1 MQKAGRCGRW
11 CKRVMVAAPVLLV
24 AGAAYMGW
32 QSSAQSQVE
41 TTVAQRRDIAITV
54 NAIGTL
60 QPSQYVDVGA
70 QVSGQ
75 ILSLLVQPGDNVEQ
89 GQLLVEIDPS
99 VQQAIVDAG
108 RAALRGLE
116 AQLQEQ
122 LAKHVLARQT
132 LAREQRL
139 NKVGATREET
149 LQQAQAELAVT
160 AARVEHLRA
169 QIVQSE
175 ASQRAEETRLG
186 YTRIYAPMSGTVV
199 SVKAREGQTL
209 NATYQTPDILRIAD
223 LSVMTVWT
231 DVSEADVRQVQSGQA
246 VSFTT
251 LGAEEEP
258 RRWHGKVRQVLP
270 APPQSATVEGAES
283 KSDKA
288 VTYTVLFD
296 VDNSDAAL
304 MSQMTAQVTFT
315 VLNANQVL
323 SIPVVALQR
332 DAGLS
337 WVWRMEG
344 GDKAVRQDV
353 ILGVRN
359 RHLVE
364 VLDGLAEGTPIVL
377 RENEAGQRWSWLQW

>member
-1 MQKAGRCGRW
+1 MLF
-11 CKRVMVAAPVLLV
+11 AAPVLLV
-24 AGAAYMGW
+24 AGGGYIGW
-32 QSSAQSQVE
+32 KSSAAQQVE
-41 TTVAQRRDIAITV
+41 TTVAERADIAITV

-75 ILSLLVQPGDNVEQ
+75 IMRLPVQPGDKVEQ

-99 VQQAIVDAG
+99 VQQAVVDAG

-122 LAKHVLARQT
+122 QAKNLLARQM

-139 NKVGATREET
+139 HKVGATREES
-149 LQQAQAELAVT
+149 LQQAQAELSVT
-160 AARVEHLRA
+160 AAKVEHLRA
-169 QIVQSE
+169 QIAQSE

-231 DVSEADVRQVQSGQA
+231 DVSEADVRQVQPGQA

-251 LGAEEEP
+251 LGIEEEP

-270 APPQSATVEGAES
+270 APPQTTTEGAEA
-283 KSDKA
+283 KSDTA

-296 VDNSDAAL
+296 VDNADAAL

-315 VLNANQVL
+315 VLQADNVL
-323 SIPVVALQR
+323 SIPIVALQR
-332 DAGLS
+332 DAGQS
-337 WVWRMEG
+337 WVWRIAAN
-344 GDKAVRQDV
+344 DKPVRQDV
-353 ILGVRN
+353 TVGVRN

-364 VLDGLAEGTPIVL
+364 IVDGLSEGTQIVL
-377 RENEAGQRWSWLQW
+377 RENEPEQSWSWLQW

>member
-11 CKRVMVAAPVLLV
+11 CKRMLFAAPVLLV
-24 AGAAYMGW
+24 AGGGYIGW
-32 QSSAQSQVE
+32 QSSAAQQVE
-41 TTVAQRRDIAITV
+41 TTVAQRADIAITV

-75 ILSLLVQPGDNVEQ
+75 IMRLPVQPGDKVEQ

-99 VQQAIVDAG
+99 VQQAVVDAG

-122 LAKHVLARQT
+122 QAKNLLARQM

-139 NKVGATREET
+139 HKVGATREES
-149 LQQAQAELAVT
+149 LQQAQAELSVT
-160 AARVEHLRA
+160 AAKVEHLRA
-169 QIVQSE
+169 QIAQSE

-231 DVSEADVRQVQSGQA
+231 DVSEADVRQVQPGQA

-251 LGAEEEP
+251 LGIEEEP

-270 APPQSATVEGAES
+270 APPQAATEGAEA

-296 VDNSDAAL
+296 VDNADAAL

-315 VLNANQVL
+315 VLQADNVL
-323 SIPVVALQR
+323 SIPIVALQR
-332 DAGLS
+332 DAGQP
-337 WVWRMEG
+337 WVWRIAAN
-344 GDKAVRQDV
+344 DKPVRQDV
-353 ILGVRN
+353 TVGVRN

-364 VLDGLAEGTPIVL
+364 VLDGLSEGTQIVL
-377 RENEAGQRWSWLQW
+377 RENEPEQSWSWLQW